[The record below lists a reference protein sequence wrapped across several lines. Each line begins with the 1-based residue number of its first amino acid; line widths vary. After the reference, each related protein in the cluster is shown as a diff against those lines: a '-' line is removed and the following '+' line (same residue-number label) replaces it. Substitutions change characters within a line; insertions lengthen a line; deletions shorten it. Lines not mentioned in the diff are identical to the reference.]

1 MHHEGLVV
9 LPEVIRQ
16 TGIRDYLLVG
26 HSDGGSIAL
35 IHAGGSPC
43 PGLKGIV
50 TLAAHVFCEDLTRRS
65 IEAARDRYLNGDLK
79 ARLSPY
85 HGENTNCAFWGWNDV
100 WLDPGFRQ
108 WTIDAFLPAVHVPV
122 LAIQGEKDP
131 YGSQDQIDAIQ
142 RKVGGAVGVEVIPDC
157 GHAPHL
163 EKPDAVLKSISAFIQ
178 HLVNGID

>member
-1 MHHEGLVV
+1 
-9 LPEVIRQ
+9 
-16 TGIRDYLLVG
+16 
-26 HSDGGSIAL
+26 
-35 IHAGGSPC
+35 
-43 PGLKGIV
+43 
-50 TLAAHVFCEDLTRRS
+50 
-65 IEAARDRYLNGDLK
+65 
-79 ARLSPY
+79 
-85 HGENTNCAFWGWNDV
+85 V

-178 HLVNGID
+178 HLVNAID